1 MSTEQVKDGFGET
14 RENMWEIEKEP
25 RRLELRGKMLCLIV
39 LLALSGEACLIYAV
53 RLVLSEL

>member
-1 MSTEQVKDGFGET
+1 
-14 RENMWEIEKEP
+14 MWKIESAP

-39 LLALSGEACLIYAV
+39 FLALSGEACLIYAV